1 MYDTINLIVSS
12 LILWKVW
19 ILKNEHDYF
28 FLVVDLYKA
37 KMVQQKK
44 NDFYNQIL
52 MLTSGVYAD
61 VGMLNL

>member
-1 MYDTINLIVSS
+1 MNMII
-12 LILWKVW
+12 
-19 ILKNEHDYF
+19 F